1 MLEIKKRPL
10 SDKEKRYLLASIS
23 KLDRVARGIKVR
35 VIITTLIVY
44 GLLWV
49 ATSLLS
55 DAPWL
60 VVTLLWVC
68 LGTGMAVWIITSERR
83 KIFRRKEL
91 LVSALSRNEA
101 EVAHIISS
109 EMVEFEEI
117 EDEGA
122 AYAFQVDGENVVF
135 VEGQD
140 FYPSARFPNADFEI
154 IRIYGR
160 DAETAE
166 MQIAK
171 HGEKLRPVRRISARV
186 KRTLSLPGH
195 LKTVRGRLAE
205 LESILRAG

>member
-1 MLEIKKRPL
+1 MLEIKKRSL
-10 SDKEKRYLLASIS
+10 SDKERRYLLASIS
-23 KLDRVARGIKVR
+23 KLDRFARGIKIR
-35 VIITTLIVY
+35 IIITTLIVY

-55 DAPWL
+55 DAPWP
-60 VVTLLWVC
+60 VVTFFWVC
-68 LGTGMAVWIITSERR
+68 LGTGMGVWMITGERR
-83 KIFRRKEL
+83 KISRRKEWIEA
-91 LVSALSRNEA
+91 ALSRNEA
-101 EVAHIISS
+101 EVAHIRSS

-122 AYAFQVDGENVVF
+122 AYAFQVDGDIVVF

-140 FYPSARFPNADFEI
+140 FYPSARFPNTDFEV

-160 DAETAE
+160 DDEMAE
-166 MQIAK
+166 MLIEK

-205 LESILRAG
+205 LERILRAG